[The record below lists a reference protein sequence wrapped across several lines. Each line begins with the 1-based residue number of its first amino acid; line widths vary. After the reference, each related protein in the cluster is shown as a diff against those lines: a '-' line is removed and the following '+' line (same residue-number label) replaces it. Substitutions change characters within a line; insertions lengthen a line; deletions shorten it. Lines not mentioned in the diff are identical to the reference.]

1 MTPHR
6 PYFRKLLQ
14 RRIVQLFAVAVVFF
28 SLEWIAGNQIEGA
41 AKEAYDNSHS
51 QQMIGSIQQ
60 HVIQKNETLLDVARL
75 YDLGFNEIQ
84 DLYPEWD
91 PWIPPLGATINIPS
105 QWILPGNVKNGILI
119 NLAELRLYYFD
130 NENGTIM
137 TFPVGI
143 GDPKFP
149 TPEGEFKISS
159 RVNKP
164 TWTVPPSLRHKYK
177 IWTVPPGPENPL
189 GDYWLG
195 LGDSNFGIHG
205 TNFPWSIGRL
215 ASQGCIRLYPED
227 IQVLFDL
234 VQVGTIVKIIYEP
247 VKISRQADKVY
258 LEIHKDV
265 YGKIKHL
272 PSYAMIRLYQ
282 EKIADLVDFE
292 KFNLSIQGL
301 AGIPVNIARPSVAY
315 RN

>member
-1 MTPHR
+1 M
-6 PYFRKLLQ
+6 Q
-14 RRIVQLFAVAVVFF
+14 RRIFQLFAVAVVFF
-28 SLEWIAGNQIEGA
+28 SIQWLADNRSQGA
-41 AKEAYDNSHS
+41 TKEAYYFSNSKR
-51 QQMIGSIQQ
+51 MIGSVQQ
-60 HVIQKNETLLDVARL
+60 HVIQKNETLLDVARM

-84 DLYPEWD
+84 DMYPKWD
-91 PWIPPLGATINIPS
+91 PWIPPPGAKINIPS
-105 QWILPGNVKNGILI
+105 QWILPGTVKNGILI
-119 NLAELRLYYFD
+119 NLAELRLYFFD
-130 NENGTIM
+130 NANGTVM
-137 TFPVGI
+137 TFPIGI

-159 RVNKP
+159 RISNP

-189 GDYWLG
+189 GEFWLG

-205 TNFPWSIGRL
+205 TDFPWSIGRL

-227 IQVLFDL
+227 IRVLFDR
-234 VQVGTIVKIIYEP
+234 VQVGTSVKIIYEP
-247 VKISRQADKVY
+247 VKISKQADKVY
-258 LEIHKDV
+258 IEVHKDV

-282 EKIADLVDFE
+282 EKIADLVDLE
-292 KFNLSIQGL
+292 KFSLSIQSL
-301 AGIPVNIARPSVAY
+301 AGIPVNIARPTVAT